1 MAFKSE
7 TMMVVKSD
15 WNGRKTFKMIPITI
29 NCPYVE
35 CIYDPES
42 KVLAVIGL
50 TKKNVFHMMPKL
62 DDNGDI
68 VPRKVKSEG
77 SKPYKEDRR
86 TIETFQEYY
95 IHDKEEIKFFV
106 DLFAINAN
114 ASEEFLT
121 SDSAA

>member
-1 MAFKSE
+1 
-7 TMMVVKSD
+7 
-15 WNGRKTFKMIPITI
+15 
-29 NCPYVE
+29 
-35 CIYDPES
+35 
-42 KVLAVIGL
+42 
-50 TKKNVFHMMPKL
+50 MMPKL
-62 DDNGDI
+62 DDNGDV

-114 ASEEFLT
+114 VSEEFLT